1 MLEDIAREAPMW
13 IVEIN
18 ILGRRFTHRFNDHH
32 EVLRLTPRVAQW
44 RQWKQRHPRA
54 AA

>member
-1 MLEDIAREAPMW
+1 MW
-13 IVEIN
+13 IVEVN
-18 ILGRRFTHRFNDHH
+18 ILGRRFTHRVNDRH
-32 EVLRLTPRVAQW
+32 EVFRFAPNMAQW